1 MNDKKNIDR
10 LFQEKFKD
18 FDVTPDES
26 VWEKIKARK
35 DNDRRRA
42 FILPL
47 WYKVGGVAA
56 VAAILIAIGYFSL
69 TKSTDTENPTLVES
83 QTKETPSNPIDSTTN
98 HSAPNTTVVSTEQ
111 TDENSSESKT
121 PQEDEVLTS
130 SPNTITTPQKIK
142 AADAKLPKENR
153 YTTPK
158 GSSYSQTQNA
168 IVEQTSD
175 QKTNTAIS
183 KKEESSLIAPQ
194 DPSKA
199 TTGLAENQ
207 HTDPKTTTQES
218 NAKPLDSNSGQ
229 NSKRI
234 ADNVTMDNGEDSK
247 EKSIAEDIN
256 TTTEEPVKKSIFDAI
271 AENEEEDIEEATEE
285 SGKKWT
291 VAPNVA
297 PVYYNSV
304 GNGSSIDRQF
314 ADNEKSGQV
323 NLSYG
328 VQVAYEINKRFS
340 IRSGVHKVDLS
351 YNTLDVGF
359 SPSATGQNI
368 SSIDY
373 APSAQAILVS
383 DIGTQDVPG
392 FNASEVNR
400 DAINQRQN
408 AGLLNQRIGYI
419 EVPLEM
425 KYAIVD
431 KKVGV
436 NMIGGIST
444 LFLEDNEISL
454 EAGDFETEIG
464 QANNLNDVSFSGNI
478 GIGIDYE
485 LSDQFQIN
493 LEPIF
498 KYQFNAFNDAG
509 DFRPFYFGVYTGM
522 SIKF

>member
-1 MNDKKNIDR
+1 MSDKKNIDR

-35 DNDRRRA
+35 DDDRKRA

-69 TKSTDTENPTLVES
+69 TERADTHPTLVKSE
-83 QTKETPSNPIDSTTN
+83 TKETPSSPIDSTTN
-98 HSAPNTTVVSTEQ
+98 YSIPNTTVVSS
-111 TDENSSESKT
+111 DEGKENLPEPKT
-121 PQEDEVLTS
+121 SQEDETQTS
-130 SPNTITTPQKIK
+130 SSNPITTSQKRE
-142 AADAKLPKENR
+142 AVDTKLPKENR

-183 KKEESSLIAPQ
+183 EKEENSLIAPQ

-218 NAKPLDSNSGQ
+218 NAKPLDSNSVQ
-229 NSKRI
+229 DSKRI
-234 ADNVTMDNGEDSK
+234 ADNTTIDNNEGSN
-247 EKSIAEDIN
+247 EKSIDEDVK

-271 AENEEEDIEEATEE
+271 AENEEDIEATEE

-431 KKVGV
+431 RKVGV
-436 NMIGGIST
+436 NMIGGVST

-464 QANNLNDVSFSGNI
+464 QANNLNEVSFSGNI
-478 GIGIDYE
+478 GIGIDYK

>member
-1 MNDKKNIDR
+1 MSDKKNIDR

-35 DNDRRRA
+35 DNDRKRA

-69 TKSTDTENPTLVES
+69 TKSTDPVNPTLVES
-83 QTKETPSNPIDSTTN
+83 ETKETPSNPIDSITN
-98 HSAPNTTVVSTEQ
+98 HSNPNTTVVSSEQ
-111 TDENSSESKT
+111 NDKNSSESKT
-121 PQEDEVLTS
+121 PQEDEALTS
-130 SPNTITTPQKIK
+130 SPNTIATPQKRK
-142 AADAKLPKENR
+142 AVDSKPLKENR

-168 IVEQTSD
+168 IAEQVSD
-175 QKTNTAIS
+175 QKTNTTIS
-183 KKEESSLIAPQ
+183 EKEASSSTPQ
-194 DPSKA
+194 KDPTKA
-199 TTGLAENQ
+199 TTVIAENQ
-207 HTDPKTTTQES
+207 STDSKTTDQES
-218 NAKPLDSNSGQ
+218 HLKSIDSDREQ
-229 NSKRI
+229 DAKRI
-234 ADNVTMDNGEDSK
+234 ADNNSIQKDGDNSEQLTT
-247 EKSIAEDIN
+247 EDI
-256 TTTEEPVKKSIFDAI
+256 TSEEPIKKSIFDAI
-271 AENEEEDIEEATEE
+271 VENEEEDIEATEE

-291 VAPNVA
+291 VAPNIA

-383 DIGTQDVPG
+383 DLGTQNIPS
-392 FNASEVNR
+392 FNGTEVSR

-408 AGLLNQRIGYI
+408 EGLLNQGDWNKN
-419 EVPLEM
+419 VLGG
-425 KYAIVD
+425 
-431 KKVGV
+431 KKKEKLI
-436 NMIGGIST
+436 NGGGGGRR
-444 LFLEDNEISL
+444 LLGNKISL

-478 GIGIDYE
+478 GIGIDYK